1 MKKRKIVQLLE
12 EKAAEYEQP
21 NFIAN
26 DPIGLPH
33 RFEQKQDIE
42 IMAFFAATL
51 AWGQRIT
58 VINNCNRLAEWMG
71 NRPYHFILNH
81 SEEELIPFENF
92 VHRTFNG
99 TDTLYFL
106 HFLKQHYSEHESLE
120 SAFSKFLSPKD
131 PSVEKALIGFRDYFF
146 SLPEAPARTKKH
158 VATPARKS
166 ACKRLNMFLRWMV
179 RPGAKGVDFGIW
191 KEISPSQLVC
201 PLDVHVE
208 RVARKLGLLKRK
220 QTDWLAAIELTENL
234 KKLDKSDPVKYDF
247 ALFGL
252 GLEGFG
258 KEYKCADCA
267 S

>member
-1 MKKRKIVQLLE
+1 MKKKEITQLLE

-21 NFIAN
+21 NFIQN
-26 DPIGLPH
+26 DPISLPH
-33 RFEQKQDIE
+33 RFSVQQDIE

-81 SEEELIPFENF
+81 SEEDLIPFESF

-99 TDTLYFL
+99 TDALYFL
-106 HFLKQHYSEHESLE
+106 HFLKHHYSANESLE
-120 SAFSKFLSPKD
+120 SAFSRHLKAKD
-131 PSVEKALIGFRDYFF
+131 KTVENALIGFRDYFF
-146 SLPEAPARTKKH
+146 NLPDAPARTKKH

-179 RPGAKGVDFGIW
+179 RSEEKGVDFGIW
-191 KEISPSQLVC
+191 ENITSDQLVC

-208 RVARKLGLLKRK
+208 RVARLLGLLKRK

-234 KKLDKSDPVKYDF
+234 KKLDKADPVKYDF

-258 KEYKCADCA
+258 KE
-267 S
+267 